1 MSIVI
6 EFTQFLLRPQSINMI
21 LFFIYLIHFIFWNIL
36 GFSYLFYKLK
46 QVRLTHGAE
55 KESEA
60 FRYFWKSY
68 FQTIVFGIVASLFVT
83 FLGPFIGL
91 DMSSSIP
98 SFKNPI
104 IAILFLNLVGLPI
117 CSPLT
122 ATWFPWEL
130 FGVPRG
136 LRED

>member
-6 EFTQFLLRPQSINMI
+6 EFTQFLLRPQSIKMI

-46 QVRLTHGAE
+46 QVRLKHGAE

-60 FRYFWKSY
+60 FRYFWKCY
-68 FQTIVFGIVASLFVT
+68 FQLIVIGIVASLFVT

-104 IAILFLNLVGLPI
+104 IAILFLNLVALPPF
-117 CSPLT
+117 SLLT

>member
-6 EFTQFLLRPQSINMI
+6 EFTQFLLRPQSIKMI

-36 GFSYLFYKLK
+36 GFSLLFYKLK
-46 QVRLTHGAE
+46 QVRVKHGE
-55 KESEA
+55 DKEAQA
-60 FRYFWKSY
+60 FRYFWKCY
-68 FQTIVFGIVASLFVT
+68 FQLIVIGIAGGLFVT

-104 IAILFLNLVGLPI
+104 IAILFLNLVALPPF
-117 CSPLT
+117 SLLT

>member
-6 EFTQFLLRPQSINMI
+6 EFTQFLLRPQSIKMI

-36 GFSYLFYKLK
+36 GFSLLFYKLK
-46 QVRLTHGAE
+46 QVRVKHGE
-55 KESEA
+55 DKEAQA
-60 FRYFWKSY
+60 FRYFWKCY
-68 FQTIVFGIVASLFVT
+68 FQLIVIGIVASLFVT

-104 IAILFLNLVGLPI
+104 IAILFLNGVLFPMFALI
-117 CSPLT
+117 T
-122 ATWFPWEL
+122 AAIFPWEL
-130 FGVPRG
+130 FGIKRG
-136 LRED
+136 VGKD

>member
-6 EFTQFLLRPQSINMI
+6 EFTQFLLRPQSIKMI
-21 LFFIYLIHFIFWNIL
+21 LFFIYLIHFIFWNTL

-68 FQTIVFGIVASLFVT
+68 FQLIVFGIVVSFFLT

-91 DMSSSIP
+91 DLSSIP